1 MPFYNPILYFT
12 PIDTAKTSDFTS
24 SFFQMGD
31 DRVKIAEAE
40 SCFEEF
46 ESQFAKFCHC
56 TLPNDVH
63 SQCFMSGT
71 GNYSHPFTERYLR
84 RTVDEQLRDLTLESE
99 RNRTRTGRD
108 PQNSNFDR
116 NSISILHRR
125 GRFDSRRAQDS
136 VTQSSSGIAEAE
148 SSDNFL
154 VDEEE
159 AEATVATEEELDGTE

>member
-1 MPFYNPILYFT
+1 MPLYNNVLYIP
-12 PIDTAKTSDFTS
+12 PIDPPTITDFNS
-24 SFFQMGD
+24 SISQFSD
-31 DRVKIAEAE
+31 DRITVAEVE
-40 SCFEEF
+40 DRFGEF
-46 ESQFAKFCHC
+46 ESQLAKFCQC

-71 GNYSHPFTERYLR
+71 GNYSHPVTERYLR
-84 RTVDEQLRDLTLESE
+84 RTVDEQLRDLSLEGE
-99 RNRTRTGRD
+99 HNRTRIDRD

-136 VTQSSSGIAEAE
+136 VTLSSSGLAEAE